1 MTGNI
6 LDVVTAAWIN
16 IVTSIGL
23 LLAFAVLKNQPMN
36 ARVYY
41 PKWFLRG
48 QKQKVP
54 GELNV
59 GSRIPPTSITTTS
72 GATTR
77 DQARSTNGHPMNRYV
92 NLNVKS
98 YAHVMDWIWTTL
110 RMRETE
116 LIEHAGLDS
125 AVLLRVFLLG

>member
-48 QKQKVP
+48 QKQKVT
-54 GELNV
+54 GELNA
-59 GSRIPPTSITTTS
+59 GSRTPTSGGTTC
-72 GATTR
+72 
-77 DQARSTNGHPMNRYV
+77 DQARSTNGHSMNRYV

>member
-1 MTGNI
+1 MAGNI

-48 QKQKVP
+48 QRQKVT
-54 GELNV
+54 GELNA
-59 GSRIPPTSITTTS
+59 GLRKFPPTTTI
-72 GATTR
+72 AH
-77 DQARSTNGHPMNRYV
+77 DQVRSPHGQPMNRFV

-110 RMRETE
+110 RMPETE

>member
-48 QKQKVP
+48 QKQKLT
-54 GELNV
+54 GELNA
-59 GSRIPPTSITTTS
+59 GSRIPPPTTITSN
-72 GATTR
+72 ATTR
-77 DQARSTNGHPMNRYV
+77 DQARSSNGHPMNRYV

-110 RMRETE
+110 RMPETE

-125 AVLLRVFLLG
+125 AILLRVFLLG

>member
-48 QKQKVP
+48 QKQKVT
-54 GELNV
+54 GELNA
-59 GSRIPPTSITTTS
+59 GSRTPSPTTTTS
-72 GATTR
+72 SSTTH
-77 DQARSTNGHPMNRYV
+77 DEARSTNGHPMNRYV

-125 AVLLRVFLLG
+125 AILLRVFLLG